1 MQPDIYAFA
10 ENDFNEPSCA
20 GLDSPSTASS
30 TGPWRLSSSAQ
41 SSSDYLSGTFSG
53 ADLGPSTSVR
63 FVPDLPESGNYSI
76 TVFTPGCI
84 QDDTCSSRGRVNI
97 TGTVATGT
105 RSVRPIQT
113 EIFQTNNFDKYDEV
127 YKGYV
132 DAGGRGRG
140 GAGDFRPSI
149 TLTPSA
155 DQEGDVAIVAQRVR
169 FELIESTSGLN
180 GLYEFDPDRADA
192 AEADVTNSTYG
203 RAGLELDDGAI
214 VNSIVVDGDVTYVG
228 GDFVSDRDHA
238 NIFVVRD
245 DDDDDDD
252 DDNDNDDDDND
263 NDATAL
269 PGGGLD
275 GEVLAMHVHDGLLY
289 VGGNFTD
296 TNQTETDGLVNV
308 AAFSTADEA
317 WRPLGAGVNG
327 RVERI
332 VPLTLNV
339 TSDEPETVI
348 SLTGT
353 FDELLPFDGNEGVL
367 VTGFAVWVPSREN
380 WLQNL
385 DLDIVAIDGQLT
397 TFAVVP
403 EGPTLVAGTL
413 SSQGLAARGAV
424 GLPVSGPLRLRRM
437 PIRIRPG
444 SPVSQSRKRAVGGQ
458 DVTGVVA
465 GYFYENDGR
474 NVTVLG
480 GHFTARAADGSSV
493 DNLALVNGSNENAVG
508 GLGPG
513 LSPDSTFLA
522 LAVQQDTLYA
532 GGTVTGTV
540 NGDDEVNG
548 LIMYDLVRA
557 DFVQPQPPALAGDDV
572 AVHAIAGQPDS
583 DDVYVGGNFDAAGSM
598 SCPSLC
604 VFSQSA
610 SQWNRPGDG
619 LTGSVGAMAWAGVNK
634 LVVGGNL
641 TVNGSATSM
650 VTYDPGSRVW
660 SAFAGNGQDIPGPV
674 TALSAADNSASRFW
688 IAGASTNG
696 SAFLMVYDGATFRSV
711 GDTLGTT
718 TRIRGLQVLPL
729 SQPHE
734 STELLDDDQ
743 ILLVS
748 GQLDIPGFG
757 NASAA
762 LFNGT
767 NFAPFILSTSANSS
781 PGSVS
786 QIVSLRDDFFTT
798 SGEFQPLFL
807 PHDYR
812 LL

>member
-1 MQPDIYAFA
+1 MEPDIYAFA

-20 GLDSPSTASS
+20 DLDSPSTASS
-30 TGPWRLSSSAQ
+30 TGPWKLFSSPR
-41 SSSDYLSGTFSG
+41 SSSDYLTGTFSG
-53 ADLGPSTSVR
+53 AELGPSTSVR
-63 FVPDLPESGNYSI
+63 FEPDLPESGNYSI

-84 QDDTCSSRGRVNI
+84 QDGTCSSRGRVNI
-97 TGTVATGT
+97 TGAVATGA

-113 EIFQTNNFDKYDEV
+113 EISQTNNFDKYDEV
-127 YKGYV
+127 YSGYV
-132 DAGGRGRG
+132 DVGGRGRG
-140 GAGDFRPSI
+140 GAGGFRPSI

-155 DQEGDVAIVAQRVR
+155 DQDGEVTVVAQRVR
-169 FELIESTSGLN
+169 FELINSTSGLN

-192 AEADVTNSTYG
+192 ADADVTDSTYG
-203 RAGLELDDGAI
+203 RAGLELDEGAV
-214 VNSIVVDGDVTYVG
+214 VNSIVVDGGVTYVG
-228 GDFVSDRDHA
+228 GVFVSDRDHG
-238 NIFVVRD
+238 NIFAVRD

-252 DDNDNDDDDND
+252 DD
-263 NDATAL
+263 DATAL

-275 GEVLAMHVHDGLLY
+275 GAVLAMHLHEGLLY

-296 TNQTETDGLVNV
+296 TNRTDTDGLVNV

-317 WRPLGAGVNG
+317 WQPLGAGVNG

-339 TSDEPETVI
+339 TSERPETVI

-353 FDELLPFDGNEGVL
+353 FDELLPLDGKEGVP
-367 VTGFAVWVPSREN
+367 VNGFAVWVPSQRD

-385 DLDIVAIDGQLT
+385 DLEIVAIDGQLT

-424 GLPVSGPLRLRRM
+424 GLPASGPLKLRRM

-458 DVTGVVA
+458 DVSGVVA

-480 GHFTARAADGSSV
+480 GHFTARAPDGSSV
-493 DNLALVNGSNENAVG
+493 DNLALVNGSNEDAVG

-513 LSPDSTFLA
+513 LSADSTFLA

-548 LIMYDLVRA
+548 LILYDLVRA
-557 DFVQPQPPALAGDDV
+557 DFVQPQPPALAGTDV

-583 DDVYVGGNFDAAGSM
+583 DEVYVGGNFDSAGSM

-604 VFSQSA
+604 IFSQSA

-619 LTGSVGAMAWAGVNK
+619 LTGSIGAMTWAGVDK

-660 SAFAGNGQDIPGPV
+660 SAFAGNGPDVPGPV

-688 IAGASTNG
+688 IAGASANG
-696 SAFLMVYDGATFRSV
+696 SAFLMIYDGTTFRSV

-734 STELLDDDQ
+734 RTELLDDDQ

-767 NFAPFILSTSANSS
+767 NFAPFILSTSSNNS

-786 QIVSLRDDFFTT
+786 RIVSLRDNYFTT
-798 SGEFQPLFL
+798 SGEFLPPPLQRA
-807 PHDYR
+807 YR
-812 LL
+812 PFEKKISIPRI